1 MKPTL
6 VLVERNAHLPSGHH
20 HGALIALAS
29 AHQPT
34 VVIVPNGVTAET
46 RTALVKAQAQ
56 VVDRPH
62 GTASRILTAAARATE
77 ATADVALALFRSRH
91 WPRKLRRA
99 PHQITALA
107 RCLTESAAVRAGRF
121 VAGSHPVTVLSAGEA
136 LHTTAGLF
144 GGPHARYVHEI
155 NTTEDSSLRLLGK
168 ITRRVG
174 DRVTLLAPT
183 DQVRDDLAALFPYL
197 PCRTRPFAVADSGD
211 RISETERCAARQEAG
226 LKAAD
231 RAVCLVGGW
240 WPSKDFA
247 TIDAA
252 LHRITR
258 PLTVL
263 VIGAPLDEQLLR
275 RWRSLPRVRLQ
286 ATHAAATQAQIR
298 SVYAAADATVLARH
312 PGVGKESGLLADA
325 VRLGVP
331 LLASDHDPSLSERLR
346 GRDWARMFPVGDAS
360 ALAEQLDRLSSS
372 LPRRPGPN
380 AAQQIGIPTAAEQA
394 AFLVHLPH

>member
-20 HGALIALAS
+20 HGALIALAR

-46 RTALVKAQAQ
+46 RAALVNAQAQ

-62 GTASRILTAAARATE
+62 GTSGRILTVAARATE
-77 ATADVALALFRSRH
+77 AAAHIALLLFRARH
-91 WPRKLRRA
+91 WPKGLRRA

-107 RCLTESAAVRAGRF
+107 RCLTESAAVRTGRYLAGP
-121 VAGSHPVTVLSAGEA
+121 HPVTVLSAGEA
-136 LHTTAGLF
+136 LHTTTGLL

-155 NTTEDSSLRLLGK
+155 NTTEDRMLRLLGAL
-168 ITRRVG
+168 TRRG
-174 DRVTLLAPT
+174 TDRVTLLAPT
-183 DQVRDDLAALFPYL
+183 DQVRDELASLFPQV
-197 PCRTRPFAVADSGD
+197 PCWTRPFAVADPGD
-211 RISETERCAARQEAG
+211 RINETERCVARQEAG

-240 WPSKDFA
+240 WPSKDLA

-263 VIGAPLDEQLLR
+263 VIGGPLDEQMLR
-275 RWRSLPRVRLQ
+275 RWRDLPHVRLQ
-286 ATHAAATQAQIR
+286 ATHSTATQAQIR
-298 SVYAAADATVLARH
+298 GVYAAADATVLARH

-331 LLASDHDPSLSERLR
+331 LLVSDHDPGLSARLR
-346 GRDWARMFPVGDAS
+346 GRDWARSFPAGDAS
-360 ALAEQLDRLSSS
+360 ALADRLDRLSSS
-372 LPRRPGPN
+372 LPRRPGPK

-394 AFLVHLPH
+394 AFLVCLPH